1 MSKVNNLSKV
11 AFATELVKAAIDART
26 PKADILAQLMSEI
39 GISKANA
46 FVYFTKATKA
56 LGITVSKGEGKAGK
70 VAKTDDEKADEF
82 FEKAAARMIAKTA
95 KEASKKSKATVTE
108 LTPAKKAKKVAEID
122 AVVAALK
129 PQSPFAAL
137 GV

>member
-1 MSKVNNLSKV
+1 MTKVTNLSK
-11 AFATELVKAAIDART
+11 ATELVKRNTEARI
-26 PKADILAQLMSEI
+26 PKAEILNMLMGELNVSR
-39 GISKANA
+39 SNA
-46 FVYFTKATKA
+46 FVYFTKASKA
-56 LGITVSKGEGKAGK
+56 LGITVTKGESKAKK
-70 VAKTDDEKADEF
+70 VAKTDEEKADEF
-82 FEKAAARMIAKTA
+82 FAKAAARMVAKTA
-95 KEASKKSKATVTE
+95 KEASKKSKTTVTE